1 MTIEDLA
8 KAHLATVD
16 GRIRELH
23 QQMVELDKEIK
34 RLTGV
39 LEEGTKLLG
48 LTLQPSE
55 ESNV

>member
-48 LTLQPSE
+48 LTPQPSE